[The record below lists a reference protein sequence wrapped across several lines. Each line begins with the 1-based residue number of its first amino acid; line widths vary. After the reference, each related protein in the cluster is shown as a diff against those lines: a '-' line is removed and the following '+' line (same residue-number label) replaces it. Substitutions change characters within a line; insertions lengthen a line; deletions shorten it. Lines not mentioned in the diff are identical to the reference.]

1 MSVMKIRMSRVLG
14 VALAWTLCATGSRAE
29 EKTVPAVDAPDRQAP
44 VALAEPVPAAGG
56 AAAPAPMPAVA
67 GKQPDLFKRV
77 DLGGARD
84 QPTVI
89 TSTQIAFDYKEMV
102 AVFEENVRVENPQFL
117 LLADRV
123 LVFLEGTN
131 DIKQIMAIGHV
142 SVTNELRSAS
152 CDKAVYTRA
161 TEQLVLTGNARLQR
175 GDNSVSGNRIDIW
188 LNDERMEVSP
198 GDDPAEKLT
207 LPKVV
212 FKPATVKNKPEP
224 EPIKPVQP

>member
-1 MSVMKIRMSRVLG
+1 MKIRMSRVLG

-89 TSTQIAFDYKEMV
+89 TSTRIEFDYKEMV
-102 AVFEENVRVENPQFL
+102 AVFDENVRVANPQFL

-131 DIKQIMAIGHV
+131 EIKQIMAIGRV

-161 TEQLVLTGNARLQR
+161 AEQLVLTGNARLLR
-175 GDNSVSGNRIDIW
+175 GGDSVSGDRIDIW
-188 LNDERMEVSP
+188 LNDERMEVTP
-198 GDDPAEKLT
+198 GT
-207 LPKVV
+207 VV
-212 FKPATVKNKPEP
+212 FKPATVKNNPDPVKPD
-224 EPIKPVQP
+224 QP

>member
-1 MSVMKIRMSRVLG
+1 
-14 VALAWTLCATGSRAE
+14 
-29 EKTVPAVDAPDRQAP
+29 
-44 VALAEPVPAAGG
+44 
-56 AAAPAPMPAVA
+56 MPAVA

-84 QPTVI
+84 HPTVI